1 MMGFGEKTVRSYKS
15 YKNEQFKKKF
25 DKAKNLLNSIDET
38 SLRKEDKE
46 LLKENIKNLFT
57 K

>member
-1 MMGFGEKTVRSYKS
+1 MIAFGEKSVPSYKS